1 MSRELNMDV
10 PDEREMVYDALTLI
24 GVMSAV
30 GYTAYTTGDIVK
42 TLFGA
47 GLLSYLG
54 ISVGTALVETIIKA
68 FKGEVVNE

>member
-1 MSRELNMDV
+1 MSRELNVDV
-10 PDEREMVYDALTLI
+10 PDERQMVYDALTLI

-42 TLFGA
+42 SLFGA

-54 ISVGTALVETIIKA
+54 ISVGSAVIETVVKA
-68 FKGEVVNE
+68 YKGEVKK